1 MAHHKTYLN
10 QIAVL
15 VHRYQF
21 KSVAKE
27 HHVGQKI
34 RSFNRLGQFLAIKVA
49 QLSGWKSLRDLTANL
64 QALGQRFYHFGLR
77 TISKGNSG
85 QSQRVPTTWSVQRS
99 LLFVAQPLPTLYS
112 EKQIQGQWQNLSA
125 RCNSHQPLSQ
135 NLPMGHF
142 QKKQGSRQAA
152 FRSRCCG
159 YLPVFMDMMK
169 GKFHESTWARA
180 LNLPSGSTVVFDR
193 GFNDYYWYQSL
204 IDHQVVFVAR
214 LISNAVFEPLEKRR
228 GRKGQGICGDRRIRL
243 KDMISY
249 LRIVDFTD
257 STNGKTYRVLT
268 KSYFLKANVIV
279 ELYKERLKI
288 EMFFKWIKQNLLVK
302 AFLGSSLNAV
312 MTQLWIAMCVYVY
325 ICC

>member
-1 MAHHKTYLN
+1 
-10 QIAVL
+10 
-15 VHRYQF
+15 
-21 KSVAKE
+21 
-27 HHVGQKI
+27 
-34 RSFNRLGQFLAIKVA
+34 
-49 QLSGWKSLRDLTANL
+49 
-64 QALGQRFYHFGLR
+64 
-77 TISKGNSG
+77 
-85 QSQRVPTTWSVQRS
+85 
-99 LLFVAQPLPTLYS
+99 
-112 EKQIQGQWQNLSA
+112 
-125 RCNSHQPLSQ
+125 
-135 NLPMGHF
+135 
-142 QKKQGSRQAA
+142 
-152 FRSRCCG
+152 
-159 YLPVFMDMMK
+159 MDMMK